1 MTAPRPIR
9 SFVLRQSRLSNAQR
23 RAIETLLPRYGA
35 AYSGSPL
42 DFRKLF
48 ARVAPTVLEIGFG
61 MGETTAQIALSR
73 PDINYLAI
81 EVHSPGIGALL
92 KLIDEAHISNV
103 RLVPHDAAEVV
114 RDMIAPQALAG
125 AHIFFPDPWPK
136 TRHHKRRLIQP
147 DFVALLA
154 ERLAPGAYL
163 HVATDWGNYAEQI
176 LAVLSAEP
184 KLANSAL
191 AYSRRPDYRP
201 LTKFEQRGLRLGHRV
216 WDLIFVRR

>member
-23 RAIETLLPRYGA
+23 RAIETLLPLYGTE
-35 AYSGSPL
+35 YSDHPL
-42 DFRKLF
+42 DLRKLF
-48 ARVAPTVLEIGFG
+48 GRAAPTVLEIGSG
-61 MGETTAQIALSR
+61 MGETTVQIALSR

-92 KLIDEAHISNV
+92 KLIDEAHVGNV

-114 RDMIAPQALAG
+114 RDMIAPQSLAG

-147 DFVALLA
+147 DFITMLA
-154 ERLAPGAYL
+154 ERLEAGGYL

-176 LAVLSAEP
+176 FAVLSAEP
-184 KLANSAL
+184 GLTNSAREY
-191 AYSRRPDYRP
+191 AARPDYRP